1 MVRWYKL
8 TFAISRKRDSRSL
21 QCFTTTINLCP
32 KDLLCSLSWVPLA
45 VLTKVGVGFLRCH
58 FSCYLLARRITFLS
72 GIMRSTGSAFAG
84 AEGKLFLWWK
94 AAKRPMTHSPYLYTR
109 PHGSEGKRA
118 EGQKKKNRIKNQFN
132 NYVSFLSEATR
143 ARERSPIAKKL
154 WLSIHL
160 GSHFSDCTSVRP
172 TAPQVHQCEMS
183 HFLACVGDCNL
194 KLLNHI
200 VVN

>member
-32 KDLLCSLSWVPLA
+32 KDLLCSLSWVPMA

-72 GIMRSTGSAFAG
+72 GITRSTGSAFAG

-94 AAKRPMTHSPYLYTR
+94 AAKWPITHSPYLYTR
-109 PHGSEGKRA
+109 PNGSEGMRA
-118 EGQKKKNRIKNQFN
+118 SQYSRFIDQNTLKCIPPEDK
-132 NYVSFLSEATR
+132 
-143 ARERSPIAKKL
+143 ERSDIRGTFHGMSICISQKLRRPAVCDLTKK
-154 WLSIHL
+154 
-160 GSHFSDCTSVRP
+160 R
-172 TAPQVHQCEMS
+172 
-183 HFLACVGDCNL
+183 N
-194 KLLNHI
+194 
-200 VVN
+200 VNKPGEKQNGY

>member
-32 KDLLCSLSWVPLA
+32 KDLLCSLSWVPMA

-72 GIMRSTGSAFAG
+72 GITRSTGSAFAG

-94 AAKRPMTHSPYLYTR
+94 AAKWPITHSPYLYTR
-109 PHGSEGKRA
+109 PHGSEGMRA
-118 EGQKKKNRIKNQFN
+118 EGEKKTGLRINLITMF
-132 NYVSFLSEATR
+132 
-143 ARERSPIAKKL
+143 
-154 WLSIHL
+154 
-160 GSHFSDCTSVRP
+160 
-172 TAPQVHQCEMS
+172 
-183 HFLACVGDCNL
+183 HFLVKPHPRASVA
-194 KLLNHI
+194 
-200 VVN
+200 VYS

>member
-32 KDLLCSLSWVPLA
+32 KDLLCSLSWVPMA

-72 GIMRSTGSAFAG
+72 GITRSTGSAFAG

-94 AAKRPMTHSPYLYTR
+94 AAKWPITHSPYLYTR
-109 PHGSEGKRA
+109 PNGSEGMRA
-118 EGQKKKNRIKNQFN
+118 EGEKKTGLRINLITMF
-132 NYVSFLSEATR
+132 
-143 ARERSPIAKKL
+143 
-154 WLSIHL
+154 
-160 GSHFSDCTSVRP
+160 
-172 TAPQVHQCEMS
+172 
-183 HFLACVGDCNL
+183 HFLVKPHPRASVA
-194 KLLNHI
+194 
-200 VVN
+200 VYS